1 MYLIKQYR
9 EAKGMS
15 QLDLAKQLHVDRST
29 VCSWELGRIN
39 PSLPMAI
46 RLADALTDGSIDRL
60 MGRDTA

>member
-1 MYLIKQYR
+1 MTRIKQLR
-9 EAKGMS
+9 EEFGMT
-15 QLDLAKQLHVDRST
+15 QEDLAKQLHVDRST

-39 PSLPMAI
+39 PSLPMAV